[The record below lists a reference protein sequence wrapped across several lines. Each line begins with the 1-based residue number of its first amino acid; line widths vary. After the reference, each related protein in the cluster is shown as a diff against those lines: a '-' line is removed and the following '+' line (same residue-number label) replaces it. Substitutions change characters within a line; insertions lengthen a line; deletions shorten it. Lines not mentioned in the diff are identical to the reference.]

1 MNDPFAPPATTIADV
16 LAGWEIDAAKA
27 EVTTLPVSGSSG
39 SPVRL
44 VRPHATGAAAVLK
57 AFAIGTQRDR
67 AAWVHAL
74 MRHLARAGI
83 EAVPDLLVAR
93 HGDTIVTDARGIHW
107 ELVRFVD
114 GRATDEPSVA
124 EAVAAASVLAR
135 LHVAAAT
142 LPETPVL
149 RGPSP
154 GIATR
159 IERARVLQARP
170 WRARLTSA
178 APAALASR
186 FARVTEAFAR
196 YGGADAL
203 EAVART
209 VPPELPLQA
218 VLRDIWSDHM
228 LYQSV
233 EQALHGLV
241 PHGRPQAT
249 PRVSGVDGRRIVR
262 RQTGSTVCDS
272 QARPA
277 TVAGI
282 VDYHAAGIDT
292 PATDLARLLGSWRRP
307 PAAASPELWPEALAA
322 YEAVRPLTATERALV
337 PWLHA
342 TGVVVGL
349 DNWFR
354 WTLEEGRRFAAP
366 GHVLGRIDR
375 LSSQL
380 PGALELLCSSPR
392 DLV

>member
-1 MNDPFAPPATTIADV
+1 MNDPCAPPATTIADV
-16 LAGWEIDAAKA
+16 LAGWEIDAAEA

-83 EAVPDLLVAR
+83 GAVPDLLVAR
-93 HGDTIVTDARGIHW
+93 HGDTIVTDARGTHW

-142 LPETPVL
+142 LPETPVV

-154 GIATR
+154 GIAMR

-186 FARVTEAFAR
+186 FARATEAFAR
-196 YGGADAL
+196 HGGADAL

-209 VPPELPLQA
+209 APPELPLQA

-228 LYQSV
+228 LY
-233 EQALHGLV
+233 A
-241 PHGRPQAT
+241 R
-249 PRVSGVDGRRIVR
+249 D
-262 RQTGSTVCDS
+262 
-272 QARPA
+272 RPA

-282 VDYHAAGIDT
+282 VDYHAAGVDT
-292 PATDLARLLGSWRRP
+292 PATDLARLFGSWRP
-307 PAAASPELWPEALAA
+307 PAAGGAADLWSAALAA
-322 YEAVRPLTATERALV
+322 YEGVRPLSATERALV

-366 GHVLGRIDR
+366 GRVLGRIDR

-380 PGALELLCSSPR
+380 PGALKLLRSSPR

>member
-124 EAVAAASVLAR
+124 EAVAAATVLAR

-186 FARVTEAFAR
+186 FARATEAFAR

-262 RQTGSTVCDS
+262 RQTCSTVCDS

-277 TVAGI
+277 TVAG
-282 VDYHAAGIDT
+282 
-292 PATDLARLLGSWRRP
+292 
-307 PAAASPELWPEALAA
+307 PELWPEALAA